1 MSHVNLDREFR
12 LELAAMRLA
21 ASKEGGTIRADTK
34 RLIIYWIDPDGS
46 MDICWSAEQA
56 MALEF
61 DDGSY
66 Q

>member
-21 ASKEGGTIRADTK
+21 ASKEGGTIRADAK
-34 RLIIYWIDPDGS
+34 RLIIYWIDFDGNA
-46 MDICWSAEQA
+46 DVCWSAEQA